1 MISKKKL
8 HFLQLTFVFTAI
20 TIGTVLLNWSSNT
33 NIKNS
38 MSMMGQSMGNM
49 MSSMHLKNAKL
60 SDLVTSKEQTNTSKS
75 KNMSNET
82 KEGYLKE
89 IHYITTT
96 IIVVLL
102 PFIIGGTVFLA
113 IVWFK

>member
-20 TIGTVLLNWSSNT
+20 TIGTLLYNWSGNA
-33 NIKNS
+33 NLKNS

-60 SDLVTSKEQTNTSKS
+60 SDLITSKEQSS
-75 KNMSNET
+75 MGMNMNHET
-82 KEGYLKE
+82 EEGYLKE
-89 IHYITTT
+89 IHYTTT
-96 IIVVLL
+96 IIIVVLL
-102 PFIIGGTVFLA
+102 PFIVGGTVFLA

>member
-8 HFLQLTFVFTAI
+8 HFLQLTFVFTII
-20 TIGTVLLNWSSNT
+20 TIGTLLFNWSSNA
-33 NIKNS
+33 NLKNS

-60 SDLVTSKEQTNTSKS
+60 SDLVTSKEQTNTSK
-75 KNMSNET
+75 NMNNET

-89 IHYITTT
+89 IHYITTI

-113 IVWFK
+113 IVWFR